1 MAGKTAQ
8 KRKFT
13 VIGAGIL
20 GLTCAFTLA
29 RRFGQ
34 DAMEIIDSH
43 GFGANNQ
50 NASFLA
56 GGMIAPYAE
65 LDHMPQAYVP
75 AGLAGIEFWA
85 TLSKE
90 SGDPFEFQR
99 NGSLLLAY
107 ESDRHLLTRFSSIL
121 PPDPVWQNI
130 TGGELQRLEP
140 DFAQARFSGGIHIQ
154 GEAHLHPQKLLR
166 SLSDMIVNKHNRAA
180 HPQQESARADW
191 VIDCRGMG
199 AAHDDPEL
207 RGVKGETLIVRNPA
221 FTLSRPVR
229 LMHPRYPLYI
239 VPRAENIFMIGATII
254 ESSGNNSVSLR
265 SGLELLSAL
274 YSLHPS
280 FADAEIIGLQS
291 GIRPAYPD
299 NLPRITVQENIIR
312 CNGLYRH
319 GYLLSPVMAECVISH
334 VMHEDS
340 KFKNLFLKENTNG
353 HYPERTIAHG

>member
-20 GLTCAFTLA
+20 GLTCALA
-29 RRFGQ
+29 LLRKFGQ
-34 DAMEIIDSH
+34 DAVELIDTN

-65 LDHMPQAYVP
+65 LDHMPQAYIP

-85 TLSKE
+85 ALSKE
-90 SGDPFEFQR
+90 SGAPFEFQH
-99 NGSLLLAY
+99 NGSLLLAH

-121 PPDPVWQNI
+121 PPDPVWKNI
-130 TGGELQRLEP
+130 TGEQLQRLEP
-140 DFAQARFSGGIHIQ
+140 DLAQTRFSGGIHIQ

-166 SLSDMIVNKHNRAA
+166 TLSDMIMNKHIRDARPEDEAA
-180 HPQQESARADW
+180 CADW

-199 AAHDDPEL
+199 AVNDDPEL

-239 VPRAENIFMIGATII
+239 VPRAGNIFMIGATII
-254 ESSGNNSVSLR
+254 ESSGNNSVSIR
-265 SGLELLSAL
+265 SGLELMSAL

-299 NLPRITVQENIIR
+299 NLPRISVTGNIIR

-319 GYLLSPVMAECVISH
+319 GYLLSPAMAECATSH
-334 VMHEDS
+334 ILHEDI
-340 KFKNLFLKENTNG
+340 KFKELFLKENTNG

>member
-1 MAGKTAQ
+1 MVGKTAQ
-8 KRKFT
+8 KHKFT

-34 DAMEIIDSH
+34 GAVQIIDFH
-43 GFGANNQ
+43 GFGADNP

-65 LDHMPQAYVP
+65 LDHMPQTYVP
-75 AGLAGIEFWA
+75 AGLSGIDFWA
-85 TLSKE
+85 ALSKE
-90 SGDPFEFQR
+90 TGDPFEFTQS
-99 NGSLLLAY
+99 GSLLLAH
-107 ESDRHLLTRFSSIL
+107 ESDRHLLTRFSAIL

-130 TGGELQRLEP
+130 TGGELQTLEP
-140 DFAQARFSGGIHIQ
+140 DLAQARFSSGIHIH

-166 SLSDMIVNKHNRAA
+166 TLGDMIENKHIRTVRPKDEAM
-180 HPQQESARADW
+180 RADW

-199 AAHDDPEL
+199 AANDDPEL

-221 FTLSRPVR
+221 FTLLRPVR

-239 VPRAENIFMIGATII
+239 IPRADNIFMIGATII
-254 ESSGNNSVSLR
+254 ESSGENTVSLR
-265 SGLELLSAL
+265 SGLELMSAL

-280 FADAEIIGLQS
+280 FADAEIISLQS

-319 GYLLSPVMAECVISH
+319 GYLLSPAMADCVTSH
-334 VMHEDS
+334 VTDENS
-340 KFKNLFLKENTNG
+340 EFKNLFLKENTNG
-353 HYPERTIAHG
+353 HYSERAMAHG